1 MIMSEVVSFRVKKSV
16 KKLMSMVDIDWRR
29 EIERFIE
36 QKAKMLLREKILKE
50 SEELLNEMLE
60 IDNYSL
66 IREDRDE
73 R

>member
-16 KKLMSMVDIDWRR
+16 KKLMGMVDIDWRR

>member
-1 MIMSEVVSFRVKKSV
+1 MSEVVSFRVKKSV

>member
-16 KKLMSMVDIDWRR
+16 KKLMGMVDIDWRR

-60 IDNYSL
+60 IDNYLL